1 MHATHSP
8 QGHQAHVSFC
18 DAKKK
23 CSVLYNKKG
32 PPKRTQIAKPV
43 RSPFLVFAPLT
54 LPLSP
59 PCRGALLEILCSAKT
74 LCWVES
80 GRRSVL
86 RTMRLWR
93 PHRCPERPKE
103 VEAAVSRAHWQDMA
117 IEDTEAENRYFEVN
131 NNVYQTQHKKVSCK
145 ISKRWARAIVK
156 ITCRPCLGQNDIHS
170 GDRIRQLR
178 PC

>member
-43 RSPFLVFAPLT
+43 RSPFLVFAPLK

-131 NNVYQTQHKKVSCK
+131 NNVYQTQHNKGF
-145 ISKRWARAIVK
+145 
-156 ITCRPCLGQNDIHS
+156 L
-170 GDRIRQLR
+170 
-178 PC
+178 